1 MRPRVRFVL
10 VSALAIPFVAA
21 GCKRSD
27 GERKGN
33 ESKSDKAEEQKKV
46 PVALP
51 QKKNLERTMEVP
63 GTVIAYY
70 EATLYAQVAGY
81 VKTIRYDKGDPVK
94 KGVLIAEIE
103 VPQVVAQRG
112 MKAAQLEQA
121 RAGLARAEVA
131 VITAIATEDEARA
144 AVAKAE
150 AIATLQL
157 SIADRARAL
166 RGSGDISVQDLEVAV
181 GQAGAAV
188 AEKQLAVARLQAAT
202 AEVERARSDVKVARA
217 NVDASEAALHE
228 VEAELAFAQVRAPF
242 DGIVTARFV
251 DPGVLLQR
259 ATRSEN
265 AQAVVT
271 VTTRG
276 RVRVD
281 FEVPEAEVAFVH
293 SRSRIELTSDA
304 YPGKKFE
311 AEVTRV
317 ASALHL
323 DSRTELC
330 EAELA
335 NEEDELIPGMYVTVK
350 VLLEAHEQAVIAPPE
365 CVVEHE
371 DEAYAF
377 VVEDGRA
384 RRRAVKKGWEFGSF
398 VEVREGLSPG
408 DQVVMG
414 ASDLKEGDPVSPQLT
429 AWNPEPKKKGEGEK
443 KKKGGEKAGAAKQ
456 GGEDEKGEGDKK
468 KGFFERLKEKL
479 GGAS

>member
-1 MRPRVRFVL
+1 MSRAPVRSL
-10 VSALAIPFVAA
+10 AVSVLAILVAA
-21 GCKRSD
+21 GAC
-27 GERKGN
+27 RK
-33 ESKSDKAEEQKKV
+33 EPEEKKSDRAEKKKV
-46 PVALP
+46 QVALP
-51 QKKNLERTMEVP
+51 QRKDLERTMEVP
-63 GTVIAYY
+63 GTVLAYY

-81 VKTIRYDKGDPVK
+81 VKTVSYDKGDPVTR
-94 KGVLIAEIE
+94 GALIAEIE
-103 VPQVVAQRG
+103 VPEVAAQRG

-121 RAGLARAEVA
+121 RAGLARAEVG
-131 VITAIATEDEARA
+131 VITAAANEDEARA

-150 AIATLQL
+150 AIATLQV

-188 AEKQLAVARLQAAT
+188 AEKQLAAARLEAAT
-202 AEVERARSDVKVARA
+202 AEVERARVDVKVARG
-217 NVDASEAALHE
+217 NVDATEAALHE

-242 DGIVTARFV
+242 DGVVTARFV

-281 FEVPEAEVAFVH
+281 FELPEAEIAFVH
-293 SRSRIELTSDA
+293 SGSRIELGSQA
-304 YPGKKFE
+304 YPGKEFE

-317 ASALHL
+317 ASALHR

-335 NEEDELIPGMYVTVK
+335 NEADELLPGMYVTVK
-350 VLLEAHEQAVIAPPE
+350 VVLEEHKQAVIAPPE

-398 VEVREGLSPG
+398 VELREGLSPG

-414 ASDLKEGDPVSPQLT
+414 ASDLEEGDAVSPQLA
-429 AWNPEPKKKGEGEK
+429 AWNPEPRKKPGGEK

-456 GGEDEKGEGDKK
+456 GGEDEKDEREKKK
-468 KGFFERLKEKL
+468 KGFFEKLKEKL